1 MPLQIASFIQPEGLY
16 QIEYLL
22 ISEPSPTDISNTL
35 GFSEP
40 RLFNRAFHLSIG
52 LEYHRQNTCL
62 LNTKNS

>member
-40 RLFNRAFHLSIG
+40 RLFTRAFKYWTGVSPSRYVPS
-52 LEYHRQNTCL
+52 EY
-62 LNTKNS
+62 